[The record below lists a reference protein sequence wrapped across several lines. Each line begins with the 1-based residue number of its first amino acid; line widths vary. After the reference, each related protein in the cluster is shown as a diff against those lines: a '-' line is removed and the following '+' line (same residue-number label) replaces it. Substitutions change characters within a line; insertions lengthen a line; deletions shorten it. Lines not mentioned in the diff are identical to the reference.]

1 MAIKYK
7 LIEKGEPG
15 VVGGGT
21 KKWYATIVTDGEE
34 TIDDLVKSIENLVH

>member
-21 KKWYATIVTDGEE
+21 RKWYATIITDRAE
-34 TIDDLVKSIENLVH
+34 TIDDLVRSIY